1 VGARRRAVRAAP
13 LPYAAAVTD
22 GTRSSS
28 SARFADKRVVVT
40 GAAGGVGATL
50 VDLFRGEGAR
60 VVGCDVAESADPDL
74 LRVDLRDAAAVGAF
88 ADEAVARLGGVDV
101 LCNVAGVQRFAR
113 VGDITADM
121 LHLHLDV
128 NLVAPVLLTQALVPA
143 LTESGGNVVTIASIS
158 AVLAQ
163 GYNSVYCAS
172 KAGLLMAMRSMA
184 IELAKVRVRV
194 NCVSPGG
201 IETPMPHT
209 SAAQLPEDIDWN
221 LLMSQAS
228 AFPGF
233 MPPSDVCDAVMFLA
247 SDAAVSITGS
257 NLVVDRGVVW

>member
-1 VGARRRAVRAAP
+1 M
-13 LPYAAAVTD
+13 TE
-22 GTRSSS
+22 TRSRSGP
-28 SARFADKRVVVT
+28 ARFAGKRVVVT

-50 VDLFRGEGAR
+50 VEMFRTEGAR
-60 VVGCDVAESADPDL
+60 VVGCDVTTSTDPDL
-74 LRVDLRDAAAVGAF
+74 LEVDLRDTTAVEAF
-88 ADEAVARLGGVDV
+88 AASAVDRLGGVDV
-101 LCNVAGVQRFAR
+101 LCNVAGVQRFAQ
-113 VGDITADM
+113 VGDITADA

-143 LTESGGNVVTIASIS
+143 LAESRGNVVTIASIS
-158 AVLAQ
+158 AVTAQ

-209 SAAQLPEDIDWN
+209 SAAQLPEDIDWD
-221 LLMSQAS
+221 LLTRHSS

-233 MPPSDVCDAVMFLA
+233 MPPSDVCDAVLFLA
-247 SDAAVSITGS
+247 SDHAVSITGS

>member
-1 VGARRRAVRAAP
+1 M
-13 LPYAAAVTD
+13 
-22 GTRSSS
+22 
-28 SARFADKRVVVT
+28 T

-50 VDLFRGEGAR
+50 VGMFRDEGAH
-60 VVGCDVAESADPDL
+60 VVGCDVVAVEHDDDL
-74 LRVDLRDAAAVGAF
+74 HAVDLRDAAAVADF
-88 ADEAVARLGGVDV
+88 AHTAVSHLGGVDV
-101 LCNVAGVQRFAR
+101 LCNVAGVQRFSR
-113 VGDITADM
+113 VGDITADS

-143 LTESGGNVVTIASIS
+143 LAESRGNVVTIASIS
-158 AVLAQ
+158 AVVAQ

-209 SAAQLPEDIDWN
+209 SAAQLAQHQQDIDWN
-221 LLMSQAS
+221 LLTSQAS

-233 MPPSDVCDAVMFLA
+233 MPPSDVCDAVLFLA
-247 SDAAVSITGS
+247 SDNAASITGS

>member
-1 VGARRRAVRAAP
+1 MTSETG
-13 LPYAAAVTD
+13 
-22 GTRSSS
+22 SSS
-28 SARFADKRVVVT
+28 GPARFEGKRVVVT

-50 VDLFRGEGAR
+50 VEMFRNEGAH
-60 VVGCDVAESADPDL
+60 VVGCDVVAVEHDDDL
-74 LRVDLRDAAAVGAF
+74 HAVDLRDTAAVADF
-88 ADEAVARLGGVDV
+88 AHTAVSHLGGVDV
-101 LCNVAGVQRFAR
+101 LCNVAGVQRFSR
-113 VGDITADM
+113 VGDITADS

-143 LTESGGNVVTIASIS
+143 LAESRGNVVTIASIS
-158 AVLAQ
+158 AVVAQ

-209 SAAQLPEDIDWN
+209 SAAQLPEDIDWK
-221 LLMSQAS
+221 LLTDMAS

-233 MPPSDVCDAVMFLA
+233 MPPSDVCDAVLFLA
-247 SDAAVSITGS
+247 SDNAASITGS